1 MPPFFV
7 FEDNANFHAVLT
19 ELQALAF
26 SINIDTLVQ
35 NKSFLFVDHQTHLSA
50 IVSYISATLSGRD
63 DKRFA
68 NI

>member
-35 NKSFLFVDHQTHLSA
+35 NKSFLFVDHQTHC
-50 IVSYISATLSGRD
+50 VSHLCYIKWQG
-63 DKRFA
+63 
-68 NI
+68 